1 MRFVFVNVSYGCA
14 QRQLHMQSTVG
25 HGQGEGEGWGARV
38 WTPAQDV
45 LNAWEPVTAS
55 CNMQQMRHADKAY
68 NASTS
73 HNDVV

>member
-1 MRFVFVNVSYGCA
+1 MYLTDARSDSCICKA
-14 QRQLHMQSTVG
+14 QRQKE
-25 HGQGEGEGWGARV
+25 GEGGGWGARV

-73 HNDVV
+73 T